1 MTLSYKGR
9 GQRKSRGQILLIF
22 AIVFPVLLMFVGLAL
37 DVGFAWIMKALLSRS
52 VDAAALAGMRNIDLG
67 TSKSQQI
74 AQEAFNAN
82 FGSGFNRDTA
92 APTVSITVG
101 KDGSNNNIVT
111 VTANATINTF
121 FIRIVPGFGT
131 MNISST
137 AQATQPQL
145 IMSLML
151 DKSGSMA
158 LNGGGQALPTAVTS
172 FIDDFNNV
180 TDEVAEVSFAS
191 VATVDVAM
199 RTGFQS
205 PIANAVSG
213 FNYAGATFSQAAL
226 TDGLNQIT
234 GVQ

>member
-67 TSKSQQI
+67 TSKAQQI

-101 KDGSNNNIVT
+101 KD
-111 VTANATINTF
+111 ATIGAGSTLSSDAPAGELTVA
-121 FIRIVPGFGT
+121 RARQVTLPGW
-131 MNISST
+131 
-137 AQATQPQL
+137 QR
-145 IMSLML
+145 
-151 DKSGSMA
+151 
-158 LNGGGQALPTAVTS
+158 PTKKK
-172 FIDDFNNV
+172 
-180 TDEVAEVSFAS
+180 
-191 VATVDVAM
+191 
-199 RTGFQS
+199 
-205 PIANAVSG
+205 
-213 FNYAGATFSQAAL
+213 
-226 TDGLNQIT
+226 
-234 GVQ
+234 